1 MKKASIVIVLFFLL
15 LNAKA
20 QQVHF
25 GIKGGVNISDLNFED
40 NTSTNSKAGVNIGV
54 LAHIHASKT
63 WAIQPELFYSQEGA
77 TRNVGD
83 SKITYN
89 LNYLN
94 VPVLLQ
100 YMFDNGFRLEG
111 GPQIGFLLNAKTKTG
126 DITVTNNGFQSTAVS
141 IPLGVGYLTSSGF
154 GLDARYVFGLSNIND
169 NENGHAIQSNV
180 FQLGFFYQLSD
191 TKKHSHH

>member
-1 MKKASIVIVLFFLL
+1 MKKVSIVIVLFFFL
-15 LNAKA
+15 LNLKAKKP
-20 QQVHF
+20 HF
-25 GIKGGVNISDLNFED
+25 GIKGGVNISDLNFDD

-54 LAHIHASKT
+54 LAHIHTSKT

-77 TRNVGD
+77 SRNVGD

-126 DITVTNNGFQSTAVS
+126 DITVTNTSFQSAAVS
-141 IPLGVGYLTSSGF
+141 IPLGAGYLTSSGF

-169 NENGHAIQSNV
+169 NENGRTIQSNV
-180 FQLGFFYQLSD
+180 FQLGIFYQLSD